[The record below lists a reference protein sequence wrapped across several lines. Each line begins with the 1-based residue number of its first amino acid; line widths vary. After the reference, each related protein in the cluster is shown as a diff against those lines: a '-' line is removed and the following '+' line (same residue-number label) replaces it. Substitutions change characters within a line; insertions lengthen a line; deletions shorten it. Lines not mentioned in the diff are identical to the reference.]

1 MVRNGPKRDGETRI
15 IPGAR
20 EKGSRWP
27 YQDLTQV
34 PLVEKTKACRH
45 NPPKGNRQISPVTS
59 GEGVPNDVAAMWR
72 RRVSVNCV

>member
-1 MVRNGPKRDGETRI
+1 MVRNGSKRDGETRI

-45 NPPKGNRQISPVTS
+45 NTPKGNRQISPVTS
-59 GEGVPNDVAAMWR
+59 GEGVPALR
-72 RRVSVNCV
+72 RAGRSD